1 MSGAVKAITGGG
13 DKPRMPEPPPTLR
26 MDQAVGA
33 ADAARRRAA
42 SARGR
47 ASTMLSEGQT
57 TPTTAT
63 RQLLG

>member
-1 MSGAVKAITGGG
+1 MGGIFSSPSTPEAPKA
-13 DKPRMPEPPPTLR
+13 PEPPPTLR
-26 MDQAVGA
+26 TDQAVGA

-42 SARGR
+42 AARGR

-63 RQLLG
+63 KQLLG